1 MLIYV
6 PLFYLGPFS
15 LFVLLGNCSLSQS
28 WQCSLLGLCLRVSHS
43 LCPPP
48 SVVHAFSISPPHTHP
63 DTVCFLPHPN
73 ISRFSL
79 SDSWLSP
86 LTLHGSQLFQKVAP
100 TPRSRTPE
108 KPHICI
114 ALPPDCAAPGLLSVL
129 WMTAVRLGWEILDF
143 VSFLDPMFGTF
154 N

>member
-1 MLIYV
+1 MLIYA

-15 LFVLLGNCSLSQS
+15 LFILLGNCSLPQS
-28 WQCSLLGLCLRVSHS
+28 WQCSLPGLCPRVSHS

-48 SVVHAFSISPPHTHP
+48 SVVHAFPIAPPHTHP

-79 SDSWLSP
+79 RDSHPSRCMA
-86 LTLHGSQLFQKVAP
+86 SQLFQKVVP
-100 TPRSRTPE
+100 TLQESRETS
-108 KPHICI
+108 HICT
-114 ALPPDCAAPGLLSVL
+114 ALPPNCAAPGLLSVL
-129 WMTAVRLGWEILDF
+129 WMTAVRLGWEILGF
-143 VSFLDPMFGTF
+143 VSFLDPIFGTF